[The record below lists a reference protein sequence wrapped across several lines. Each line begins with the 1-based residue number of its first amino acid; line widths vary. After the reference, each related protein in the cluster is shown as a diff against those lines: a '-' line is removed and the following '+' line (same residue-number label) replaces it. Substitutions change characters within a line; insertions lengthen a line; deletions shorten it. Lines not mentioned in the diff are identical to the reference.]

1 MLELPPTL
9 THAVDAIPC
18 NLYRQYVCVEY
29 AVYAK
34 QIISCLQLAG
44 AQHIEDVFSL
54 CFGGV
59 EGDGALMLGD
69 VPPASVNVSL
79 QYTPLVSSLAHPHY
93 YLAKLNDLS
102 VNGSI
107 LPVDQVCCKLPSHT
121 HQLCWQSYHNTNP
134 RCYLQHNPTIRPYAL
149 SSLSVSYKSAR
160 CVMRLSH
167 TASACCTDTDSVNP
181 LYIPRG
187 L

>member
-1 MLELPPTL
+1 MFVAVGMGPTHVLSLCLGGSTGDGALMLEYHYTL
-9 THAVDAIPC
+9 MHFVAAILC
-18 NLYRQYVCVEY
+18 KLYRQHVFVEHVVH
-29 AVYAK
+29 AE
-34 QIISCLQLAG
+34 QLTCLLQLAG

-107 LPVDQVCCKLPSHT
+107 LPVDQVCCKL
-121 HQLCWQSYHNTNP
+121 QS
-134 RCYLQHNPTIRPYAL
+134 
-149 SSLSVSYKSAR
+149 V
-160 CVMRLSH
+160 
-167 TASACCTDTDSVNP
+167 TDVF
-181 LYIPRG
+181 LIVV
-187 L
+187 

>member
-1 MLELPPTL
+1 MLEYRYTL
-9 THAVDAIPC
+9 THFVDAIYC
-18 NLYRQYVCVEY
+18 KLYSQHVLIKH
-29 AVYAK
+29 AVYAE
-34 QIISCLQLAG
+34 QLTCLSQLAG

-107 LPVDQVCCKLPSHT
+107 LPVDQVCCCPGKFPLITLTLAIGHE
-121 HQLCWQSYHNTNP
+121 QS
-134 RCYLQHNPTIRPYAL
+134 
-149 SSLSVSYKSAR
+149 
-160 CVMRLSH
+160 
-167 TASACCTDTDSVNP
+167 
-181 LYIPRG
+181 LYV
-187 L
+187 